1 LEFGHLK
8 LMFPK
13 IPHASSLIR
22 VHDLSLPGQHT
33 SQTQTSQTLVM
44 ERAAQTILLLIL
56 FTHFGAAQNAA
67 KTGGGEFPVGV
78 ILDLGT
84 LVGKIARTSIQMALE
99 DFYAAH
105 KNYNTK
111 LVLHIRDSRSNNV
124 QAASAG
130 NSNCSAVVCHG
141 TMEGIGLYVLLHP
154 LLS

>member
-1 LEFGHLK
+1 
-8 LMFPK
+8 M
-13 IPHASSLIR
+13 
-22 VHDLSLPGQHT
+22 HDPSLPGQHT

-44 ERAAQTILLLIL
+44 ERATQTILFLVL

-67 KTGGGEFPVGV
+67 KTGGDEFSVAVGV

-105 KNYNTK
+105 KNYSTR
-111 LVLHIRDSRSNNV
+111 LILHIRDSHSNNV

-130 NSNCSAVVCHG
+130 N
-141 TMEGIGLYVLLHP
+141 
-154 LLS
+154 